1 MIADYNEIQIGAS
14 EVSGDIRKYEDVAF
28 ASFDE
33 ELFFSCFH
41 FFLVWLETV
50 KAELASTSLRHKHT

>member
-33 ELFFSCFH
+33 ELFSLVFISFSSGSKLLKQNSH
-41 FFLVWLETV
+41 QRL
-50 KAELASTSLRHKHT
+50 